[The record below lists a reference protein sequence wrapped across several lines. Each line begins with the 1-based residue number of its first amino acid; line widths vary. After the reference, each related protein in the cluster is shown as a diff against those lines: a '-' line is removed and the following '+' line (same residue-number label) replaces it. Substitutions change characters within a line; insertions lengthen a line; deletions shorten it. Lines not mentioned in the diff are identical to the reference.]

1 MRVSVISKKK
11 EVEEIFLKYH
21 FKLLEIEK
29 GKKVQKSTRVV
40 NFSGKKAGE

>member
-11 EVEEIFLKYH
+11 EVEEIFLKYY

-29 GKKVQKSTRVV
+29 GKKNAKV
-40 NFSGKKAGE
+40 NKGGKF